1 MAKIER
7 MLMLWWG
14 ITRCC
19 LCLLVGHLF
28 CLLDYYNFST
38 VREIDGLEMG
48 DLGFI
53 SVFYMYIVSP
63 YHYLP
68 LWQNLANF
76 LFIISNVFWLDFCFL
91 YGIFT
96 KILYLW
102 VALTEKVWDRFLCS
116 ICVCSHWCSLFLM
129 YKMFTLLCKPT
140 LLFSFLRLDF
150 YLLRFFF

>member
-1 MAKIER
+1 
-7 MLMLWWG
+7 
-14 ITRCC
+14 
-19 LCLLVGHLF
+19 
-28 CLLDYYNFST
+28 
-38 VREIDGLEMG
+38 
-48 DLGFI
+48 
-53 SVFYMYIVSP
+53 MYIVSP

-96 KILYLW
+96 TILYLR

-129 YKMFTLLCKPT
+129 YKMFILLCKPT
-140 LLFSFLRLDF
+140 LLFSFLRLEF
-150 YLLRFFF
+150 YLLRFFFFFKCTTLMWGKLFTITGMSFYFTFLLSLFVYFVDSVPSTFRATSREHSNHVSGK